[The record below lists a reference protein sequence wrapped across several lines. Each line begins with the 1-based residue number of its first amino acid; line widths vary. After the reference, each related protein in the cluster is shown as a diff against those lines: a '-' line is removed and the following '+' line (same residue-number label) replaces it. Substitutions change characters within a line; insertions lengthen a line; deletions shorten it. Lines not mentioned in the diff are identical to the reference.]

1 MNSGFSSQALIQL
14 TGLIVFASLLVWALV
29 SELLLI
35 APAAARHFLAANVA
49 LLAAVALTLQ
59 RASAVLSPPWPFDVL
74 VPDLPAWASWPLA
87 NGLVIA
93 AFAIACRGLRRL
105 LKIRRATWGDKLML
119 AVSCLAMFVLP
130 VGATSAWAYAVIFS
144 IATAWHCAVMAR
156 DAWAGTAAALG
167 RRVGF
172 VLTAPLVLSAVLVA
186 SQPLR
191 LNHATTSAITIS
203 DPATL
208 WGLLWMALMLNI
220 CFMMLVL
227 ARLVVVLRS
236 RAERDHLTGL
246 FNRRRWE
253 AFLAYEWQRSLRH
266 PPGLCLVML
275 DVDHFKR
282 INDTL
287 GHAAG
292 DVALKHVAAILHQA
306 CRSSDIAARV
316 GGEEFAV
323 ILAATSLA
331 GALEQAERLRE
342 ALSAS
347 PYDYLGTP
355 HSLTVSLG
363 VASSQNAA
371 SIDDLS
377 RQADM
382 ALYAAKGAGRN
393 CVRAAELAATAAAEA
408 SSPRPQTAHQ
418 TQGRPA

>member
-1 MNSGFSSQALIQL
+1 MDSGFSSQALIQF
-14 TGLIVFASLLVWALV
+14 TGLIALGSLLLWALV

-35 APAAARHFLAANVA
+35 APAAARHFLGANVA
-49 LLAAVALTLQ
+49 LLLAVALVLQ
-59 RASAVLSPPWPFDVL
+59 RAPTELSRPWPFGL
-74 VPDLPAWASWPLA
+74 LPSDLPAWASWPLA
-87 NGLVIA
+87 NCLMILTCA
-93 AFAIACRGLRRL
+93 CSCRGLRRL
-105 LKIRRATWGDKLML
+105 FKIRRATWGDKLML
-119 AVSCLAMFVLP
+119 AVACLGMALLP
-130 VGATSAWAYAVIFS
+130 VGAGSAWAYALIFS
-144 IATAWHCAVMAR
+144 IAAAWHCAVMAR

-167 RRVGF
+167 KRVGY
-172 VLTAPLVLSAVLVA
+172 VLTTPLVLGALLVA

-191 LNHATTSAITIS
+191 LTPVDKPAITIS

-208 WGLLWMALMLNI
+208 WGLLSMAFMLNI

-227 ARLVVVLRS
+227 ARLVVVLRA

-253 AFLAYEWQRSLRH
+253 AFMAYEWQRSLRH

-292 DVALKHVAAILHQA
+292 DVALRHVAGVLQQT
-306 CRSSDIAARV
+306 CRSSDIVARI

-323 ILAATSLA
+323 ILPATSLE

-342 ALSAS
+342 ALAAS
-347 PYDYLGTP
+347 RYDYQGTA

-363 VASSQNAA
+363 VSSSPGTA
-371 SIDDLS
+371 SIEDLT
-377 RQADM
+377 RNADM

-393 CVRAAELAATAAAEA
+393 CVRTTGSAQRADGVAPHAT
-408 SSPRPQTAHQ
+408 
-418 TQGRPA
+418 